1 MPSQLIHGV
10 LASAEGEDTVRTYH
24 CTTLSSR
31 LLSLKAEG
39 HLVITNKRVIFYA
52 SGSSYGG
59 NSVLQS
65 EVPIADVS
73 GISSYKGTYFSLGRL
88 LTALVVS
95 FLGAILFTAI
105 TTLLTGVLGIGL
117 RNAGASALIGLVL
130 PIGSLVVSFFVPRN
144 SLWRSVLAAYGAL
157 LLAGLGGVGFV
168 VSLGGSLFG
177 RSDISGLGAILTI
190 LAPIAGIYVLVCCF
204 WYARREAVSLAVGSK
219 GGSSTPIA
227 ISGLSG
233 FGLFN
238 AAALKALTAEPASD
252 AEKMIKELGAVI
264 TDIQTLGDLGI
275 QKWGSA

>member
-1 MPSQLIHGV
+1 MSSKLIHGV

-39 HLVITNKRVIFYA
+39 YLVITNKRIVFYA

-59 NSVLQS
+59 SSVLQS

-88 LTALVVS
+88 LTALIVS
-95 FLGAILFTAI
+95 FLASGLFAAI
-105 TTLLTGVLGIGL
+105 TSTLVGILGFGL
-117 RNAGASALIGLVL
+117 RSSDASIIVALIPPL
-130 PIGSLVVSFFVPRN
+130 GSLVGSFFVSR
-144 SLWRSVLAAYGAL
+144 SSIWRSILAAYGAL
-157 LLAGLGGVGFV
+157 LLLGLGG
-168 VSLGGSLFG
+168 LGLVMGIAGSLFRQSNLG
-177 RSDISGLGAILTI
+177 GLGAILSI
-190 LAPIAGIYVLVCCF
+190 LGPIAAIYVLVCCF

-227 ISGLSG
+227 ISGISG

-238 AAALKALTAEPASD
+238 SAALKALTAEPASD